1 MQSSTQA
8 LQQFKQALVH
18 VYQQWRD
25 KQWEMMNIKL
35 ELPLF
40 DAPVCASFLQMG
52 EETVLEI
59 CDDDWDQL
67 VGNSLAEE
75 DSYHMAVQA
84 SRRIMWR
91 PFCAEEAE
99 VALFQQDG
107 LQVFIND
114 IHCGLLEVRPS
125 SRWIE
130 ETRMLAEALSEILAA
145 YNGPET
151 TDEQWVEAAQ
161 LSDQSWRLVPK
172 EGAVR
177 IEGPAC
183 MIDEAAA
190 DKLSQLKHTRETA
203 QLDVISLIDPLEA
216 EHGTAVAFRML
227 VLVCSNRHQTH
238 IEFSF
243 RKREDL
249 CTALVEALR
258 EFILIAGIPARLQV
272 NHGLY
277 EFILADLAQRLGIRI
292 VHVEH
297 LILTEQLSEELAAAL
312 SPLATPESMN

>member
-1 MQSSTQA
+1 MQSSSRS
-8 LQQFKQALVH
+8 LQQFKQALSDL
-18 VYQQWRD
+18 YQQWRD
-25 KQWEMMNIKL
+25 KQWEMLNVKL

-40 DAPVCASFLQMG
+40 DAQVCLSLLQMG

-67 VGNSLAEE
+67 VGNSLAME

-84 SRRIMWR
+84 ARRIMWR
-91 PFCAEEAE
+91 PFSAEEAE
-99 VALFQQDG
+99 VAMFQQGD

-130 ETRMLAEALSEILAA
+130 ETRLLVEALSEVLKQ
-145 YNGPET
+145 YSGRET
-151 TDEQWVEAAQ
+151 TDEEWLEAVQ
-161 LSDQSWRLVPK
+161 LSDQSWRLTPK
-172 EGAVR
+172 SGAVR

-183 MIDEAAA
+183 MIDEVAAE
-190 DKLSQLKHTRETA
+190 KLSQLKHTRETA
-203 QLDVISLIDPLEA
+203 QLDVVSLIDPLEA
-216 EHGTAVAFRML
+216 EHGSAVAFRML

-238 IEFSF
+238 VEFNF

-249 CTALVEALR
+249 CTALVEGLR
-258 EFILIAGIPARLQV
+258 QFILIAGIPARLQV

-277 EFILADLAQRLGIRI
+277 EFILADLAQRLGIQI
-292 VHVEH
+292 VSVEH
-297 LILTEQLSEELAAAL
+297 LILTEQLSEELAAGL
-312 SPLATPESMN
+312 SMLSAPETMN

>member
-8 LQQFKQALVH
+8 LQQFKQALAH

-130 ETRMLAEALSEILAA
+130 ETRMLVEALSEILAA

-161 LSDQSWRLVPK
+161 LSDQSAQTYAGNRTAGCRQPDRSAGSGTRHRGRVQDV
-172 EGAVR
+172 GAGVLQ
-177 IEGPAC
+177 PAS
-183 MIDEAAA
+183 D
-190 DKLSQLKHTRETA
+190 T
-203 QLDVISLIDPLEA
+203 
-216 EHGTAVAFRML
+216 
-227 VLVCSNRHQTH
+227 
-238 IEFSF
+238 
-243 RKREDL
+243 
-249 CTALVEALR
+249 
-258 EFILIAGIPARLQV
+258 
-272 NHGLY
+272 Y
-277 EFILADLAQRLGIRI
+277 
-292 VHVEH
+292 
-297 LILTEQLSEELAAAL
+297 
-312 SPLATPESMN
+312 